1 MPPVVCG
8 EDSPPQSQPKSPLVE
23 VVEAVPVASSSSPS
37 APHSAAGLG
46 LQKDSFEFSL
56 EAPRVDPV
64 LPSSSGLCQPFARSV
79 RRKGKVSLEIVVPST
94 ASRVGPANNQWT
106 MKNNRHNDTSN
117 VPAAT
122 RQSGVHNNN
131 NAATSPVITLKSGIN
146 NNNKAASPTRKSG
159 RQSNKLARSGVK
171 SSSPV
176 DRGVGVKSSHD
187 SSSSSSSAS
196 EDDAAPAET
205 SCRHKSK
212 RLHNSTA
219 ISVPPPV
226 GVAQVLPSPVDS
238 VASAEAMEEEV
249 DVDAC
254 LTGASVIDPVAQE
267 EFLPVVAAVAPSAA
281 PAVVVNVSAS
291 PRSVVEDDNAASQD
305 CPSWPISSPQSEP
318 GTYLAHSQS
327 LFQDGSLG
335 SLFDDPGDV
344 SASSTCTSSGD
355 QAPADW
361 LQELLGEL
369 HAESTDSDVEPALA
383 QH

>member
-1 MPPVVCG
+1 M
-8 EDSPPQSQPKSPLVE
+8 D
-23 VVEAVPVASSSSPS
+23 PVA
-37 APHSAAGLG
+37 
-46 LQKDSFEFSL
+46 
-56 EAPRVDPV
+56 
-64 LPSSSGLCQPFARSV
+64 PSSSGLCQPFARSV

-94 ASRVGPANNQWT
+94 ASRVGPANNQHP
-106 MKNNRHNDTSN
+106 MKPNNNNRNNDTSN

-122 RQSGVHNNN
+122 RKSGVHNNN
-131 NAATSPVITLKSGIN
+131 NAATSPVITCKSGI

-159 RQSNKLARSGVK
+159 RQSNKLAQSGVK
-171 SSSPV
+171 SSSSV

-187 SSSSSSSAS
+187 SFSSSSSAS

-219 ISVPPPV
+219 ISVPPSSPPV
-226 GVAQVLPSPVDS
+226 SVAQVLPSPVDS

-249 DVDAC
+249 DVC
-254 LTGASVIDPVAQE
+254 LTGASVIDPVAPE
-267 EFLPVVAAVAPSAA
+267 EFLPVAAVVAPSAA

-291 PRSVVEDDNAASQD
+291 PWSVVEDDNAATQD

-318 GTYLAHSQS
+318 GTYLATSQS

-355 QAPADW
+355 QAGADR

-369 HAESTDSDVEPALA
+369 HAESTDSDVEPALP